1 MATKLQEAARTINEL
16 VKREEDTRRQL
27 CIAIAGAMDLVKRE
41 SNLSFAEWASQ
52 NLRKPDGSK
61 WGMWTLYTYAK
72 YGRKPEKLEQSRRA
86 IAEHGRIARRAVHA
100 TPVPAGRRPQQQ
112 IDVEKQVSWLM
123 SAWSNASPPARKRF
137 LKLIR
142 QEEAAA

>member
-1 MATKLQEAARTINEL
+1 MTKLQEAARTINGL

-41 SNLSFAEWASQ
+41 SNLSFAEWASE

-72 YGRKPEKLEQSRRA
+72 YGRDPKKLEHSRRD
-86 IAEHGRIARRAVHA
+86 IAERGRIARRAVRL
-100 TPVPAGRRPQQQ
+100 PVHTGQRSRQQ
-112 IDVEKQVSWLM
+112 IDIEKQVSWLM
-123 SAWSNASPPARKRF
+123 SAWSNASPPARNRF
-137 LKLIR
+137 LRLIKKE
-142 QEEAAA
+142 QFA

>member
-1 MATKLQEAARTINEL
+1 MATKLQEAARTINDL

-72 YGRKPEKLEQSRRA
+72 YGRDPKKLEHSRVD
-86 IAEHGRIARRAVHA
+86 IAERGRIARRAV
-100 TPVPAGRRPQQQ
+100 RPLTHNGQRPRQQ
-112 IDVEKQVSWLM
+112 IDIEKQVSWLM
-123 SAWSNASPPARKRF
+123 NAWTNASPPARKRF
-137 LKLIR
+137 LSLIK
-142 QEEAAA
+142 QEQVA

>member
-1 MATKLQEAARTINEL
+1 MATKLQEAAKTINDL

-72 YGRKPEKLEQSRRA
+72 FGRDPKKLDSSRRD
-86 IAEHGRIARRAVHA
+86 IAERGRIARRAVRSTQPNGA
-100 TPVPAGRRPQQQ
+100 KPRQQ
-112 IDVEKQVSWLM
+112 IDIDKQVSWLM
-123 SAWSNASPPARKRF
+123 NAWTNASPPARRRF
-137 LKLIR
+137 LSLIK
-142 QEEAAA
+142 QEQAA